1 MKFNNILYSA
11 AALAMT
17 ASLCSCEGEKDLV
30 IIEGNLPIKT
40 SVLYMVGNATPNGW
54 DIDNPTP
61 FEATGEDPLVFT
73 WQGNLLA
80 GEMKLCLVTGSW
92 DSPFIRPE
100 INGSEIGREPIVD
113 AAFQMHAGDPDNKW
127 IITEAGVYSLTFDL
141 RNWTMSSAY
150 LGEADKPA
158 KEPIKVD
165 RLFVVGDATP
175 NGWNIDTPTACEK
188 KSDYIFEY
196 EGKLTAGEFKAVAET
211 GSWDAKFI
219 RPAVE
224 GVKLTKVGFTEPGI
238 VYTTSPDNKWTVTDA
253 GIYHIVFDLENCT
266 VTATFTADS
275 EEPGEEPG
283 DVIETETL
291 YLIGDATPGG
301 WSMDNLTAMTQS
313 DDDKYLFIWEGTLV
327 SGDMKAC
334 IEPDGSFG
342 CPFLRPTSDGC
353 TIGKDGV
360 QDPAFIYTKSPDD
373 KWKIVD
379 SGRYRIEF
387 NLKEWTIKATFLD

>member
-1 MKFNNILYSA
+1 MKTYKFIAIA
-11 AALAMT
+11 AIMLLGLAAT
-17 ASLCSCEGEKDLV
+17 SCEDEKELIV
-30 IIEGNLPIKT
+30 IEGNIPIKT
-40 SVLYMVGNATPNGW
+40 STLYIVGDATPAVW
-54 DIDNPTP
+54 DINKP
-61 FEATGEDPLVFT
+61 FLLDMSDEDPLVFIYD
-73 WQGNLLA
+73 GILA
-80 GEMKLCLVTGSW
+80 KGEMKAYLAPGNFDGPCIHPMTAGSPISKADIENEPFQLYSGGDDLKWSVKDAGHYRLV
-92 DSPFIRPE
+92 
-100 INGSEIGREPIVD
+100 
-113 AAFQMHAGDPDNKW
+113 
-127 IITEAGVYSLTFDL
+127 FDL

-275 EEPGEEPG
+275 QEPGEEPG

-313 DDDKYLFIWEGTLV
+313 DDDKYLFVWEGTLV

-334 IEPDGSFG
+334 IEPDSSFG
-342 CPFLRPTSDGC
+342 CPFLRPTSNGC

-360 QDPAFIYTKSPDD
+360 QDSAFVYTTSPDD
-373 KWKIVD
+373 KWTIVD